1 LISENRDILVERLE
15 QKLVAKEREINELN
29 KSLKESIIAELRE
42 GMKEDLDFDKRISAI
57 EKKVKEIGLSFD
69 GVMKELLD
77 QKTVIHDLK
86 REYLKHNIEDSAH
99 PVDQQDKTKT
109 LSNWYESAQ
118 KSEKQVEPDEDA
130 APKSQYIIAESED
143 TRVSEKDTSKE
154 KRKKDII
161 IAENTT
167 SRSSRKDDIVV
178 EARED
183 EDVVIEYKK

>member
-1 LISENRDILVERLE
+1 VISENRDILVERLE
-15 QKLVAKEREINELN
+15 HKLVAKEREISELN
-29 KSLKESIIAELRE
+29 DSLKESIIAELRE

-57 EKKVKEIGLSFD
+57 ESKVRDIGLSFD

-77 QKTVIHDLK
+77 QKTIIQDLK
-86 REYLKHNIEDSAH
+86 KKYLKKDVENSAQ
-99 PVDQQDKTKT
+99 PVDQPDKTNS

-118 KSEKQVEPDEDA
+118 KTKKQNVPEQNA
-130 APKSQYIIAESED
+130 GPKSQYIIAESED
-143 TRVSEKDTSKE
+143 TRVPEKDISKE
-154 KRKKDII
+154 KGNKAII

-167 SRSSRKDDIVV
+167 SRSSRKNGIIV

>member
-1 LISENRDILVERLE
+1 MISENRDILVERLE
-15 QKLVAKEREINELN
+15 HKLVAKEREISELN
-29 KSLKESIIAELRE
+29 DSLKESIIAELRE

-57 EKKVKEIGLSFD
+57 ESKVRDIGLSFD

-77 QKTVIHDLK
+77 QKTIIQDLK
-86 REYLKHNIEDSAH
+86 KKYLKKDVENSAQ
-99 PVDQQDKTKT
+99 PVDQPDKTNS

-118 KSEKQVEPDEDA
+118 KTKKQNVPEQNA
-130 APKSQYIIAESED
+130 GPKSQYIIAESED
-143 TRVSEKDTSKE
+143 TRVPEKDISKE
-154 KRKKDII
+154 KGNKAII

-167 SRSSRKDDIVV
+167 SRSSRKNGIIV

>member
-1 LISENRDILVERLE
+1 MISENRDILVERLE
-15 QKLVAKEREINELN
+15 QKLVAKEREISELN
-29 KSLKESIIAELRE
+29 DSLKESIIAELKE

-57 EKKVKEIGLSFD
+57 ETKVKDIGLSFD

-77 QKTVIHDLK
+77 QKTIIQDLK
-86 REYLKHNIEDSAH
+86 KMYLKNDVENSAQ
-99 PVDQQDKTKT
+99 PVDQADKTNS

-118 KSEKQVEPDEDA
+118 KSEKPVEPEEDA
-130 APKSQYIIAESED
+130 GPKPQYIIAESED
-143 TRVSEKDTSKE
+143 TRVPEKDIAKE
-154 KRKKDII
+154 KGNKDII

-167 SRSSRKDDIVV
+167 SRSSRKDDIIV